1 MPLRVFL
8 TPALPMRPLSLVLVA
23 AVLVST
29 SGCATVSPYGDDAK
43 RPTAQATAYAETLL
57 ARPPETLTDSERAF
71 LSLYAQQA
79 EARNTQA
86 RAQFEQTVYAI
97 SAGLSI
103 LSLVA
108 FLVDRVD

>member
-1 MPLRVFL
+1 MR
-8 TPALPMRPLSLVLVA
+8 LPSLVLVA
-23 AVLVST
+23 ALLLVST
-29 SGCATVSPYGDDAK
+29 SGCVTVSPYGDDAK
-43 RPTAQATAYAETLL
+43 VPTAQATAYAETLL
-57 ARPPETLTDSERAF
+57 ARSPETLTEPERAF

-97 SAGLSI
+97 STGLSI

-108 FLVDRVD
+108 FLIDRVD